1 MTLEAVIF
9 DVDGTLADTEE
20 AHRQAFN
27 TTFKEFGLPWHW
39 DVTLYVELLAVA
51 GGKERIHHYFK
62 CVDPARMAAPDSADF
77 IARLHQ
83 RKTRIYERRVEMGEV
98 PARPGVVRLIREL
111 YDAGVRLAIATTT
124 SRANVDVLLATTLA
138 ALPKDCF
145 KVIGAGE
152 QAAAKKPAPD
162 IYQWVLAQ
170 LSLPPED
177 CLAIED
183 SRNGVR
189 AALGAGLPVLVTES
203 SWTRRDDFAGA
214 IAVLSDLGEPDRP
227 HTTIRSPLQTIGYV
241 DVVGLR
247 RWHTAWRHTVLG
259 QPA

>member
-1 MTLEAVIF
+1 MTLVAVIF

-27 TTFKEFGLPWHW
+27 AAFQEFGLPWHW
-39 DVTLYVELLAVA
+39 DVELYVELLAVA
-51 GGKERIHHYFK
+51 GGKERLTHYCR
-62 CVDPARMAAPDSADF
+62 CVDPRRLMQADSAEF

-111 YDAGVRLAIATTT
+111 AENDVRVAIATTT
-124 SRANVDVLLATTLA
+124 SRANVEVLLATTLGD
-138 ALPKDCF
+138 LPLDCF
-145 KVIGAGE
+145 EVIGAGE

-162 IYQWVLAQ
+162 IYHWVLKELQ
-170 LSLPPED
+170 LTGTD

-189 AALGAGLPVLVTES
+189 AARAAGIPVLVTES
-203 SWTRRDDFAGA
+203 AWTRRDDFTGA
-214 IAVLSDLGEPDRP
+214 VAVLPDLADVDLARLRCFHEEGRC
-227 HTTIRSPLQTIGYV
+227 RSSI
-241 DVVGLR
+241 
-247 RWHTAWRHTVLG
+247 
-259 QPA
+259 